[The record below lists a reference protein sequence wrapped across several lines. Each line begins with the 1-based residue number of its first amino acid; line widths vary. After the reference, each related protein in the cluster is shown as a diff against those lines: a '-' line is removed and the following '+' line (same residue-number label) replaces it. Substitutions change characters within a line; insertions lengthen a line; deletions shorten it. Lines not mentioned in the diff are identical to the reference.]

1 MGLNKNNNRRLLF
14 RIAKNNLLTKNLSSL
29 FSALS
34 ILLAVVLV
42 STLSLYL
49 VGYQFAEQQ
58 ILDKMQ
64 HVIYL
69 NVTADLAEELG
80 NDERIDISIPYK
92 YNDTDF
98 QTGDVSYHFTFF
110 GSHDGPIE
118 TYQLAEGAAPQ
129 KYNEIAADK
138 AFLEALKK
146 ESAGGLAAD
155 SKPTPDSDS
164 AADLKPTPD
173 SDSSADSKPA
183 SGSDSALDS
192 ETTNLLGSTVT
203 LDTGNG
209 TEDFII
215 TGLTENAQTPSSYSI
230 YVSREF
236 AETSGV
242 MAQIPFDALVRLR
255 DMEGMPYSAF
265 TTLVY
270 QIAADYGIERPNVN
284 TNGKFEES
292 LQRGNSG
299 LLVVLFAAF
308 LLFFAGGLVIYSIFY
323 FSVMSRVRQIGQ
335 FQTIGMTP
343 LQVRKMIR
351 REGWLLCGI
360 SIPLGLLLSGI
371 IAYFLLPEGWNLKNY
386 GTVCLLVTAAAC
398 LIVQFSISRPAAAA
412 AKISPVDAAKT
423 TGSDREY
430 SGRSKKRGRHADAAN
445 AAAPWQTVSPAQITS
460 RPRRPLSPCTL
471 ARLEGQSSR
480 KKWWLTTASL
490 AFGGI
495 LFMVASSWNASW
507 DEEAFSRDG
516 DFQKGEYVLSYLY
529 SHTAPKTYGITDMQL
544 TGHLSKDLE
553 RRIRQIPHVKDVLTT
568 HSVSGVVELDG
579 LTFSLSFYPITKED
593 SEYFGLDAQ
602 GNNTYEY
609 LAGHDA
615 VLVTKPDLYET
626 LTGAEFEPGKILT
639 VRYFDGE
646 EHTAELEIA
655 AVTSESVKSPLN
667 APDEFCI
674 ADVTVEKLWKDMNT
688 ANRFTISAED
698 YEAYGLQIEE
708 DLKEL
713 IAGYDDLSLFTLR
726 EKILEDSGNIRSY
739 QTQIYGL
746 SLFVILFSIFNLLN
760 TLISSFA
767 ARKKELSMLESVGME
782 QKQLHRMLL
791 WESFFLALPN
801 LAFTLTAGSLAGYGF
816 VRYMQ
821 RSAGYLHYHFPA
833 AAVLLYIGAMF
844 LLPMLVSFLCL
855 KSQDKT
861 ALVERIR
868 YQD

>member
-14 RIAKNNLLTKNLSSL
+14 RIAKNNLLTKKLSSL

-138 AFLEALKK
+138 AFLDALKK

-155 SKPTPDSDS
+155 SKPTPD
-164 AADLKPTPD
+164 
-173 SDSSADSKPA
+173 
-183 SGSDSALDS
+183 SDSALDS

-242 MAQIPFDALVRLR
+242 MAQIPFEALVRLR

-360 SIPLGLLLSGI
+360 SIPPGLLLSGI

-423 TGSDREY
+423 TGSDRAY

-445 AAAPWQTVSPAQITS
+445 AAAPWQTASPARITS

-579 LTFSLSFYPITKED
+579 LTFLQSFYPITKED
-593 SEYFGLDAQ
+593 REYFGLDAQ

-674 ADVTVEKLWKDMNT
+674 ADVTVEKL
-688 ANRFTISAED
+688 
-698 YEAYGLQIEE
+698 
-708 DLKEL
+708 
-713 IAGYDDLSLFTLR
+713 
-726 EKILEDSGNIRSY
+726 
-739 QTQIYGL
+739 
-746 SLFVILFSIFNLLN
+746 
-760 TLISSFA
+760 
-767 ARKKELSMLESVGME
+767 
-782 QKQLHRMLL
+782 
-791 WESFFLALPN
+791 
-801 LAFTLTAGSLAGYGF
+801 
-816 VRYMQ
+816 
-821 RSAGYLHYHFPA
+821 
-833 AAVLLYIGAMF
+833 
-844 LLPMLVSFLCL
+844 
-855 KSQDKT
+855 
-861 ALVERIR
+861 
-868 YQD
+868 